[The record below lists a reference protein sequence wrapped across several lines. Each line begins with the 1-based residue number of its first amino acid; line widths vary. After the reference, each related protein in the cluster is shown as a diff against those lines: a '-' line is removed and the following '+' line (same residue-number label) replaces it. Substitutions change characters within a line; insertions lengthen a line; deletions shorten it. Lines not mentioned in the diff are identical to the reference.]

1 MTNDVHHFFMCL
13 LTLKL
18 NNCIKLKKK
27 RCVVDTHKSPY
38 PLLNPN
44 LEARG
49 C

>member
-1 MTNDVHHFFMCL
+1 MTNDVHHLFMCL

-18 NNCIKLKKK
+18 NNYVKLEKK
-27 RCVVDTHKSPY
+27 CVVDTHQRPY

-44 LEARG
+44 LQARG